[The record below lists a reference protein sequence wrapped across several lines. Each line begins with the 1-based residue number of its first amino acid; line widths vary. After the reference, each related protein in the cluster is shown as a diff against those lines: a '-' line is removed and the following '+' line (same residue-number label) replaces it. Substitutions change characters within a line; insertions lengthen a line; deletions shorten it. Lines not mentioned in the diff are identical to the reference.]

1 MVAEKPSEIY
11 VPLKRLITD
20 IPDTYSARDYM

>member
-1 MVAEKPSEIY
+1 MAAEKPSEIY

-20 IPDTYSARDYM
+20 IPNSYITRDYM